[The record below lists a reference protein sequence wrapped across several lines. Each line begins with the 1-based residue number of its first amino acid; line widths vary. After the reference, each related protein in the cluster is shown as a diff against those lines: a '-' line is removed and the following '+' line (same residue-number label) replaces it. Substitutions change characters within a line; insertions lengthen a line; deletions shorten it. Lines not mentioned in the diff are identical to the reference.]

1 MANRLNR
8 DEKKLENQIKHY
20 TYQADWYTREA
31 KEYLQA
37 ANNGKLQDKLLN
49 ASYDIRRDSYM
60 SSDESHGIAHRLKFS
75 YDNNPNSAS
84 RMFLDWASQ
93 EQQSTPIRTNGG
105 ISATAAMEDISL
117 KHKVFS
123 AAHKA
128 IYPIA
133 SDKEV
138 QKVMGV
144 MGKGALK
151 LENGA
156 HAVGK
161 TVGKVTKPFN
171 ETVKKPAAML
181 LRGKLTT
188 DMYRAGQE
196 NAAMQG
202 VVKVGGFALNVARD
216 MHNFDLHNKSLE
228 QKEKLKKLQRQ
239 RRNLMVQADKAYMN
253 AVVSDLK
260 ADYLKARG
268 TEAPKTTRKQ
278 RKAAWRKVYMNY
290 SAEADGKE
298 RVMLSAPEKPK
309 EIEFRQKAKSFF
321 TNDREYFKSP
331 EYKNASKKYK
341 LQRKAYKKEKKTLQ
355 KVTVKSEEF
364 NVLTGKTR
372 TDKETQ
378 YVKKAR
384 KEAELK
390 PWEKGRLNI
399 LVGAG
404 VTRLGGTALRRT
416 MESDDNEAVK
426 AAGKGVQFIYDEL
439 TSKVPAAKQA
449 KRQKKADRAN
459 KKIDKAAGKAER
471 YKSKLQF
478 HEAKEQNT
486 ASKLMFERDKPET
499 RLKFERD
506 KTETRL
512 KFECNKPETRLK
524 FERDRNAE
532 ATAKKAAEKKAA
544 QKKTQKK
551 SAQKKRNSKIFK
563 NEQKRIAT
571 KRFTVQAAKKTQVV
585 MRGIGSKVGVGVV
598 GVGLAMLLPIIFIS
612 LLFMGL
618 SGDTTGISVS
628 YLNDREGLVDYNNA
642 MNRLMWEWQSAINS
656 KMSEY
661 SANDTSEWQLVTKG
675 CSGGPVTN
683 CPSMTSSAYVE
694 NPDNVYK
701 VVKNL
706 YGGEKVGL
714 SQYDIMSLYAYFTV
728 KYRDAGFGEWNSVSS
743 ELGSFFNKYYVIDSK
758 DSDIVVDETKTIVL
772 DRHTSISCVI
782 KGIEVTLPDGTK
794 KTVPGPHEHTFDV
807 EEHKVTTTEKKRYY
821 YLYPKNESNP
831 MTIQRYIEEELKK
844 IGEKNEDGISEG
856 EEHYE
861 LLMKSLGAHQVID
874 NPVIDAA
881 TGKVMDWSDNGRMFG
896 TVGELYDTNEL
907 SEEEGVMRDYRYRQ
921 KRIDDLKISGSEKLE
936 CVAGGSGVITA
947 KTSNSVEIEYTSD
960 HLKITYTC
968 DSSLSEMTALPVGSS
983 VASGTH
989 LFYSNIL
996 KSPMGDKDP
1005 SIRISAYDTE
1015 CYSRINPLLVVS
1027 SRVYEEEEENTEGNT
1042 SEENTEQKSEEV
1054 SNGKDKA

>member
-1 MANRLNR
+1 MATRLNR

-20 TYQADWYTREA
+20 TYQANRYTREA
-31 KEYLQA
+31 QEYLQA

-49 ASYDIRRDSYM
+49 ASYAIHKDSYT

-75 YDNNPNSAS
+75 YDNNPDSVS

-93 EQQSTPIRTNGG
+93 EQHDTPLRMNGG
-105 ISATAAMEDISL
+105 ISVNAAMEDISL
-117 KHKVFS
+117 KHKMFS

-228 QKEKLKKLQRQ
+228 QKERLKKLQRK
-239 RRNLMVQADKAYMN
+239 RRDLMVQADKAYMN

-260 ADYLKARG
+260 ADYLRARG

-298 RVMLSAPEKPK
+298 RVILSAPEKPK

-341 LQRKAYKKEKKTLQ
+341 LQRRAYKNEKKTLQ
-355 KVTVKSEEF
+355 KITVKSEEF

-390 PWEKGRLNI
+390 PWEKGRLNT

-404 VTRLGGTALRRT
+404 VTRLGGTALRRA

-449 KRQKKADRAN
+449 KRQKKADKAN
-459 KKIDKAAGKAER
+459 KKLDKAAGKAEKNR
-471 YKSKLQF
+471 SKLQF
-478 HEAKEQNT
+478 HEAQEQNT
-486 ASKLMFERDKPET
+486 ASKLKFEHDNPESKLKFERDKPET

-506 KTETRL
+506 
-512 KFECNKPETRLK
+512 
-524 FERDRNAE
+524 RNVGA
-532 ATAKKAAEKKAA
+532 APKKDKDKKAA
-544 QKKTQKK
+544 QKKAQKK
-551 SAQKKRNSKIFK
+551 SAQKKRNSNIFK
-563 NEQKRIAT
+563 NEQKRVAT
-571 KRFTVQAAKKTQVV
+571 KRFTAQAAKKTQVV
-585 MRGIGSKVGVGVV
+585 MRSVGSKVGAGVV
-598 GVGLAMLLPIIFIS
+598 GVGLSMLLPIIFIA

-661 SANDTSEWQLVTKG
+661 SANDTTEWQLVTKG
-675 CSGGPVTN
+675 CLGGPVSN
-683 CPSMTSSAYVE
+683 CPSMESSAYVE
-694 NPDNVYK
+694 NPDNVYT

-706 YGGEKVGL
+706 YGGEKAGL
-714 SQYDIMSLYAYFTV
+714 SQYDIMCLYAYFTV
-728 KYRDAGFGEWNSVSS
+728 KYRDKGFGEWDSVSS
-743 ELGSFFNKYYVIDSK
+743 ELGSFFNKYYYLDSK
-758 DSDIVVDETKTIVL
+758 DNDIVVDETKTITL
-772 DRHTSISCVI
+772 DNHVSISCQI

-794 KTVPGPHEHTFDV
+794 KTVPGPHEHTSDV
-807 EEHKVTTTEKKRYY
+807 EEHEVTTSEKKRYY
-821 YLYPKNESNP
+821 YLYPKDESNP
-831 MTIQRYIEEELKK
+831 MTIQRYIEAELDK
-844 IGEKNEDGISEG
+844 IGEKNEDGISDG
-856 EEHYE
+856 KEHYE

-881 TGKVMDWSDNGRMFG
+881 TGNAVDWSDNGRMFG
-896 TVGELYDTNEL
+896 TVGELYDVNEL
-907 SEEEGVMRDYRYRQ
+907 SEEEGTMPDYRYRQ
-921 KRIDDLKISGSEKLE
+921 KRIDDLEISGSEKLE

-947 KTSNSVEIEYTSD
+947 KTSDSIEIEYTSD

-968 DSSLSEMTALPVGSS
+968 GGQLSDMTALSVGSS

-989 LFYSNIL
+989 LFYSNTL
-996 KSPMGDKDP
+996 YSPMGNINP
-1005 SIRISAYDTE
+1005 SIRIGAYDTE

-1027 SRVYEEEEENTEGNT
+1027 SRVYEEEDTEENT
-1042 SEENTEQKSEEV
+1042 SEENTDQDTDQESEEV
-1054 SNGKDKA
+1054 SNGKDKT